1 MRIKYISLLIA
12 VIGIA
17 ALYTLSLF
25 AQAPIIELSQLP
37 AYENEI
43 VTTQGTITKYYQNDY
58 GNQIIT
64 IRNNNTT
71 ATIFASVPATIQ
83 SGDTIQATGKVE
95 HYKETWEIIIDDPKD
110 LTTIK
115 KWNETK
121 IQLWEIAQNPTTY
134 VECNLNVTGYIDSIY
149 ESSLYFTDNN
159 FEHTILV
166 MISKKENITFY
177 PGEPVVLSAQLLY
190 DSTQLRYF
198 FSLSETY
205 HHLQPI
211 TEETIDD

>member
-12 VIGIA
+12 LIGIA

-25 AQAPIIELSQLP
+25 AQAPSIELSQLP

-71 ATIFASVPATIQ
+71 ATIFASVPATVQ

-110 LTTIK
+110 LTIIK
-115 KWNETK
+115 KWNETT
-121 IQLWEIAQNPTTY
+121 IQLWEIAQNPITY

-190 DSTQLRYF
+190 DSTQLKYF